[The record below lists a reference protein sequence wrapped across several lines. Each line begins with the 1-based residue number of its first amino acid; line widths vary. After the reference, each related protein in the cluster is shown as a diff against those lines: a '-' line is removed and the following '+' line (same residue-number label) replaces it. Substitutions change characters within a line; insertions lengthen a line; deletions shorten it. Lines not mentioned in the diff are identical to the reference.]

1 MIGLSL
7 FSKTNFR
14 RVNCHAGENYLVRRI
29 TLMNV
34 YEEVLQAE
42 QRIRS
47 YIRATPLDDSLA
59 LSQQSAAEVFL
70 KLENLQHTGSF
81 KVRGAMNKLLSLT
94 PEEQAR
100 GVVTASTGNHGAA
113 TAFGLRTL
121 NLAGTIF
128 VPETASPT
136 KVAAIQRY
144 GARIETYGADCLETE
159 LYAQSYARE
168 HGLTYISPYNDPQV
182 VGGQGTLGVEL
193 MRQLEKIDAVFVAVG
208 GGGLISGIAGYL
220 KPVLPNVKIIGCLPE
235 NSPEMALAIKAGHHI
250 QIEPKPTLSDGTAGG
265 FEPGAITFELC
276 QQLVDEY
283 VLVREEEIAAALRW
297 MLETH
302 HQLIEGSAG
311 VAIAGF
317 QKFHEQYKGQNV
329 VIVLCGANISLAT
342 LKQIL

>member
-1 MIGLSL
+1 
-7 FSKTNFR
+7 
-14 RVNCHAGENYLVRRI
+14 
-29 TLMNV
+29 MNV
-34 YEEVLQAE
+34 YDEVLQAE

-47 YIRATPLDDSLA
+47 FVRETPLEYSLA
-59 LSQQSAAEVFL
+59 LSQQCQAEVFL

-94 PEEQAR
+94 PEEKAR

-159 LYAQSYARE
+159 LYAQGYARE

-182 VGGQGTLGVEL
+182 IGGQGTIGVEL
-193 MRQLEKIDAVFVAVG
+193 ERQSKKIDAVFVSVG

-220 KPVLPNVKIIGCLPE
+220 KQVLPEIKVIGCLPE
-235 NSPEMALAIKAGHHI
+235 NSPEMALAIQAGHHV
-250 QIEPKPTLSDGTAGG
+250 QIEPNPTLSDGTAGG

-276 QQLVDEY
+276 QRLVDEF
-283 VLVREEEIAAALRW
+283 VLVSEAEIAAAVRW

-317 QKFHEQYKGQNV
+317 QKLHPQYKGQTV
-329 VIVLCGANISLAT
+329 AIVLCGANISLTA

>member
-1 MIGLSL
+1 
-7 FSKTNFR
+7 
-14 RVNCHAGENYLVRRI
+14 
-29 TLMNV
+29 MNV

-47 YIRATPLDDSLA
+47 YVRETPLEYSLA
-59 LSQQSAAEVFL
+59 LSQQYAAEVFL

-113 TAFGLRTL
+113 TAFGLRAL
-121 NLAGTIF
+121 QLSGTIF

-136 KVAAIQRY
+136 KVAAIKRY

-159 LYAQSYARE
+159 LYAQQYAE
-168 HGLTYISPYNDPQV
+168 KNGLTYISPYNDPQV
-182 VGGQGTLGVEL
+182 IGGQGTIGVEL
-193 MRQLEKIDAVFVAVG
+193 ERQAEKIDAVFIAVG

-220 KPVLPNVKIIGCLPE
+220 KQALPGDVKVIGCLPE
-235 NSPEMALAIKAGHHI
+235 NSPEMALAAQAGHHV
-250 QIEPKPTLSDGTAGG
+250 QIEPKPTFSDGTAGG

-276 QQLVDEY
+276 QQFVDEY
-283 VLVREEEIAAALRW
+283 VLVSEGEIAAALRLA
-297 MLETH
+297 LEAQ

-317 QKFHEQYKGQNV
+317 QKLHQEYKGQNV

>member
-1 MIGLSL
+1 
-7 FSKTNFR
+7 
-14 RVNCHAGENYLVRRI
+14 
-29 TLMNV
+29 MNV

-42 QRIRS
+42 QRIRTFV
-47 YIRATPLDDSLA
+47 RETPLDYSLA
-59 LSQQSAAEVFL
+59 LSQQCEAEVFL

-94 PEEQAR
+94 KEEKAR

-113 TAFGLRTL
+113 TAFGLRAL
-121 NLAGTIF
+121 NLKGTIF

-144 GARIETYGADCLETE
+144 GARIEMYGADCLETE
-159 LYAQSYARE
+159 LYVQGYARD

-182 VGGQGTLGVEL
+182 VGGQGTIGVEL
-193 MRQLEKIDAVFVAVG
+193 MRQTDKIDAVFVSVG

-220 KPVLPNVKIIGCLPE
+220 KHVLPAVKIIGCLPE
-235 NSPEMALAIKAGHHI
+235 NSPEMALAVRAGHHI
-250 QIEPKPTLSDGTAGG
+250 QIEPKATLSDGTAGG

-283 VLVREEEIAAALRW
+283 VLVSEAEIESALRW

-317 QKFHEQYKGQNV
+317 QKLHEQYKGQNV
-329 VIVLCGANISLAT
+329 VIILCGANISLIT
-342 LKQIL
+342 LKKIL

>member
-1 MIGLSL
+1 
-7 FSKTNFR
+7 
-14 RVNCHAGENYLVRRI
+14 
-29 TLMNV
+29 MNV
-34 YEEVLQAE
+34 YDEVLQAE

-47 YIRATPLDDSLA
+47 FVRETPLEYSLA
-59 LSQQSAAEVFL
+59 LSQQCQAEVFL

-94 PEEQAR
+94 PEEKAR

-159 LYAQSYARE
+159 LYAQGYARE

-182 VGGQGTLGVEL
+182 IGGQGTIGVEL
-193 MRQLEKIDAVFVAVG
+193 ERQSKKIDAVFVSVG

-220 KPVLPNVKIIGCLPE
+220 KRVLPEIKVIGCLPE
-235 NSPEMALAIKAGHHI
+235 NSPEMALAIQAGHHV
-250 QIEPKPTLSDGTAGG
+250 QIEPNPTLSDGTAGG

-276 QQLVDEY
+276 QRLVDEF
-283 VLVREEEIAAALRW
+283 VLVSEAEIAAALRW

-317 QKFHEQYKGQNV
+317 QKLHEQYKGQTV
-329 VIVLCGANISLAT
+329 AIVLCGANISLTA

>member
-1 MIGLSL
+1 
-7 FSKTNFR
+7 
-14 RVNCHAGENYLVRRI
+14 
-29 TLMNV
+29 MNV
-34 YEEVLQAE
+34 YDEVLQAE

-47 YIRATPLDDSLA
+47 LVRETPLDYSLA
-59 LSQQSAAEVFL
+59 LSQQYDAEVFL

-94 PEEQAR
+94 PAEQAR

-121 NLAGTIF
+121 NLTGTIF

-144 GARIETYGADCLETE
+144 GARIETHGADCLETE
-159 LYAQSYARE
+159 LYAQAYARE
-168 HGLTYISPYNDPQV
+168 HGLTYISPYNNPQV
-182 VGGQGTLGVEL
+182 IGGQGTIGVEL
-193 MRQLEKIDAVFVAVG
+193 QRQAETIDAVFVSVG

-220 KPVLPNVKIIGCLPE
+220 KHTLPAVKVIGCLPE
-235 NSPEMALAIKAGHHI
+235 NSPEMAWAVEAGHHI
-250 QIEPKPTLSDGTAGG
+250 QIEPKATLSDGTAGG
-265 FEPGAITFELC
+265 FEPGAITFALC
-276 QQLVDEY
+276 QQLVDDY
-283 VLVREEEIAAALRW
+283 VLVSEEEIAAAIRW

-317 QKFHEQYKGQNV
+317 QKLQQQCKGQTV

-342 LKQIL
+342 LKQILGEQYREL

>member
-1 MIGLSL
+1 MTI
-7 FSKTNFR
+7 N
-14 RVNCHAGENYLVRRI
+14 I
-29 TLMNV
+29 
-34 YEEVLQAE
+34 YEEVLQAA

-47 YIRATPLDDSLA
+47 YVRETPLDYSLA
-59 LSQQSAAEVFL
+59 LSEMYHAEVFL

-94 PEEQAR
+94 PAEQTR

-113 TAFGLRTL
+113 TAFGLRAL
-121 NLAGTIF
+121 NLTGTIF
-128 VPETASPT
+128 VPENASPT
-136 KVAAIQRY
+136 KIAAIKRY

-182 VGGQGTLGVEL
+182 IGGQGTIGLEL
-193 MRQLEKIDAVFVAVG
+193 KRQAENIDAVFVSVG

-220 KPVLPNVKIIGCLPE
+220 KQTLPNVKVIGCLPE
-235 NSPEMALAIKAGHHI
+235 NSPEMALAVEAGHHV
-250 QIEPKPTLSDGTAGG
+250 QIEPRPTLSDGTAGG

-283 VLVREEEIAAALRW
+283 VLVSEAEIAAALRLV
-297 MLETH
+297 LETQR
-302 HQLIEGSAG
+302 QLIEGSAA

-317 QKFHEQYKGQNV
+317 QKLHQHYNGQNI

>member
-1 MIGLSL
+1 
-7 FSKTNFR
+7 
-14 RVNCHAGENYLVRRI
+14 
-29 TLMNV
+29 MNV
-34 YEEVLQAE
+34 YDEVLQAE

-47 YIRATPLDDSLA
+47 FVRETPLDHSLS
-59 LSQQSAAEVFL
+59 LSQSYNADVFL

-121 NLAGTIF
+121 HLTGTIF

-144 GARIETYGADCLETE
+144 GARIATYGADCLETE
-159 LYAQSYARE
+159 LFAQKYARE
-168 HGLTYISPYNDPQV
+168 HGLTYISPYNDLQV
-182 VGGQGTLGVEL
+182 IGGQGTIGVEL
-193 MRQLEKIDAVFVAVG
+193 ERQSKKIDAVFVSVG
-208 GGGLISGIAGYL
+208 GGGLISGLAGYL
-220 KPVLPNVKIIGCLPE
+220 KQVWPAVKVIGCLPE
-235 NSPEMALAIKAGHHI
+235 NSPEMALAVEAGHHI
-250 QIEPKPTLSDGTAGG
+250 QIEPQATLSDGTAGG

-276 QQLVDEY
+276 KELVDEY
-283 VLVREEEIAAALRW
+283 VLVSEDEIVAAIRW
-297 MLETH
+297 MVETQ

-317 QKFHEQYKGQNV
+317 QKLYAQCKGQTV
-329 VIVLCGANISLAT
+329 VIILCGANISLAT

>member
-1 MIGLSL
+1 
-7 FSKTNFR
+7 
-14 RVNCHAGENYLVRRI
+14 
-29 TLMNV
+29 MNV

-47 YIRATPLDDSLA
+47 YVRETPLEYSLA
-59 LSQQSAAEVFL
+59 LSQQYAAEVLL

-113 TAFGLRTL
+113 TAFGLRAL
-121 NLAGTIF
+121 QLSGTIF
-128 VPETASPT
+128 VPENASPT
-136 KVAAIQRY
+136 KVAAIKRY
-144 GARIETYGADCLETE
+144 GARVETYGADCLETE
-159 LYAQSYARE
+159 LYAQQYAE
-168 HGLTYISPYNDPQV
+168 KNGLTYISPYNDPQV
-182 VGGQGTLGVEL
+182 IGGQGTIGIEL
-193 MRQLEKIDAVFVAVG
+193 KRQAEKINVVFVAVG

-220 KPVLPNVKIIGCLPE
+220 KQALPGDVKVIGCLPE
-235 NSPEMALAIKAGHHI
+235 NSPEMALAVQAGHHV
-250 QIEPKPTLSDGTAGG
+250 QIEPKPTFSDGTAGG

-276 QQLVDEY
+276 QQFVDEY
-283 VLVREEEIAAALRW
+283 VLVSEEEIAAALRLT
-297 MLETH
+297 LETQ

-317 QKFHEQYKGQNV
+317 QKLHQEYKGQNV
-329 VIVLCGANISLAT
+329 VIILCGANISLAT

>member
-1 MIGLSL
+1 
-7 FSKTNFR
+7 
-14 RVNCHAGENYLVRRI
+14 
-29 TLMNV
+29 
-34 YEEVLQAE
+34 
-42 QRIRS
+42 
-47 YIRATPLDDSLA
+47 
-59 LSQQSAAEVFL
+59 LSQQCDAEVFL

-94 PEEQAR
+94 LEEQSR

-113 TAFGLRTL
+113 TAFGLRALKL
-121 NLAGTIF
+121 NGTIF

-182 VGGQGTLGVEL
+182 VGGQGTIGVEL
-193 MRQLEKIDAVFVAVG
+193 LRQLEKIDAVFVSVG
-208 GGGLISGIAGYL
+208 GGGLISGLAGYL
-220 KPVLPNVKIIGCLPE
+220 KHVLPNVKVIGCLPE
-235 NSPEMALAIKAGHHI
+235 NSPEMALAVEAGHHV
-250 QIEPKPTLSDGTAGG
+250 QIEPQPTLSDGTAGG

-276 QQLVDEY
+276 RQLVDEF
-283 VLVREEEIAAALRW
+283 VLVSETEIAATIRW
-297 MLETH
+297 MLETQ

-317 QKFHEQYKGQNV
+317 QKLHEQYKEQTV
-329 VIVLCGANISLAT
+329 VIVLCGANISLTT

>member
-1 MIGLSL
+1 
-7 FSKTNFR
+7 
-14 RVNCHAGENYLVRRI
+14 
-29 TLMNV
+29 MNV

-47 YIRATPLDDSLA
+47 YVRETPLDYSLA
-59 LSQQSAAEVFL
+59 LSQSCGAEVFL

-113 TAFGLRTL
+113 TAFGLRVL
-121 NLAGTIF
+121 HLQGTIF
-128 VPETASPT
+128 VPENASPT

-144 GARIETYGADCLETE
+144 GARIETYGADCLEAE
-159 LYAQSYARE
+159 LYAQGYARE

-182 VGGQGTLGVEL
+182 VGGQGTIGVEL
-193 MRQLEKIDAVFVAVG
+193 LRQVEKLDAVFVSVG
-208 GGGLISGIAGYL
+208 GGGLISGVAGYL
-220 KPVLPNVKIIGCLPE
+220 RQVLPGVKIIGCLPE
-235 NSPEMALAIKAGHHI
+235 RSPEMALAVKAGHHI
-250 QIEPKPTLSDGTAGG
+250 QIEPQATLSDGTAGG

-283 VLVREEEIAAALRW
+283 VLVGEEEIARAIRW

-317 QKFHEQYKGQNV
+317 QKLHEQYNQQDV

-342 LKQIL
+342 LRQIL

>member
-1 MIGLSL
+1 
-7 FSKTNFR
+7 
-14 RVNCHAGENYLVRRI
+14 
-29 TLMNV
+29 MNI

-42 QRIRS
+42 QRIRP
-47 YIRATPLDDSLA
+47 YIRETPLEYSLA
-59 LSQQSAAEVFL
+59 LRQQYAAEVFL

-113 TAFGLRTL
+113 VAFGLRAL
-121 NLAGTIF
+121 QLQGTIF

-136 KVAAIQRY
+136 KIAAIQRY
-144 GARIETYGADCLETE
+144 GARIEMHGADCLATE
-159 LYAQSYARE
+159 LYAQQYAHE
-168 HGLTYISPYNDPQV
+168 NDLIYISPYNDPQV
-182 VGGQGTLGVEL
+182 IGGQGTIGVEL
-193 MRQLEKIDAVFVAVG
+193 ARQAEKIDAVFVSVG
-208 GGGLISGIAGYL
+208 GGGLISGITAYL
-220 KPVLPNVKIIGCLPE
+220 KQALPNKVKVIGCLPE
-235 NSPEMALAIKAGHHI
+235 NSPEMAFAVQAGHHI
-250 QIEPKPTLSDGTAGG
+250 QIEPKATLSDGTAGG
-265 FEPGAITFELC
+265 FEPDAITFGLC

-283 VLVREEEIAAALRW
+283 VLVSEAEIAAALRW

-317 QKFHEQYKGQNV
+317 QKLHPQFSGRNAV
-329 VIVLCGANISLAT
+329 VVLCGANISLAT